1 MGEGAGVD
9 DVLWTKP
16 TFAGEGDPEI
26 EEAEVRCF
34 MGVGVD
40 AAEDAQVPSF
50 VPPAPVEIKPP
61 RISIQFNPRSVGRGR
76 VKNLWN
82 VERIGLPLEKKP
94 AGGVP
99 EAGDMLIFDGTDD
112 AIGHLLF
119 IRGKSGV
126 DRGDHVIQFLKE
138 RIGKI
143 EFSAFENIALRS
155 RKEST
160 LRFLRVEDFDLFDLF
175 FQAFGVQAVGLE
187 RGFGVI
193 GNAQPLEPQFGGGL
207 RHGGE
212 SILPVAGQSVIVEAS
227 ADLIARQEIRQL
239 IFFRGGD
246 FPAIFAKFGGD
257 EGKTQRPVKIF
268 FVFEFEGSFRFS
280 FEQTPFTEVEALVD
294 GALAKRNIV
303 LLGASKVGEGRRPGF
318 GGNDAEI
325 AGDASRENDT
335 GFGFAVGDNFFHVG
349 RGNKDLHDFL
359 GLIGGGDQIEIFHDL
374 FAAAK
379 TSGDFGLVNGWASA
393 EVSQKRLGRGQGC
406 AEAVKFA
413 VGGAALNGIEQVG
426 GGFFAEAVE
435 SGEAAVLAG
444 LGQGFEGFNF

>member
-1 MGEGAGVD
+1 MGFVGGGLKEFAELGEGAGID
-9 DVLWTKP
+9 DVLRTKP
-16 TFAGEGDPEI
+16 TFAGEGDSEI

-50 VPPAPVEIKPP
+50 VPPAPVEIEPP
-61 RISIQFNPRSVGRGR
+61 RIGIQFNPRAVGRGR
-76 VKNLWN
+76 LKNFGN
-82 VERIGLPLEKKP
+82 VERIGLSFEKKP

-119 IRGKSGV
+119 IRGKTGV

-143 EFSAFENIALRS
+143 KFSAFENIALRS
-155 RKEST
+155 RQESA

-187 RGFGVI
+187 RGFRVI
-193 GNAQPLEPQFGGGL
+193 GNAQPLESQFGGGL

-227 ADLIARQEIRQL
+227 ADLIARKEIWQF
-239 IFFRGGD
+239 IFFRGGH
-246 FPAIFAKFGGD
+246 FPTILAKFGGD
-257 EGKTQRPVKIF
+257 EGKTQRLVKIF

-303 LLGASKVGEGRRPGF
+303 LL
-318 GGNDAEI
+318 
-325 AGDASRENDT
+325 
-335 GFGFAVGDNFFHVG
+335 
-349 RGNKDLHDFL
+349 
-359 GLIGGGDQIEIFHDL
+359 
-374 FAAAK
+374 
-379 TSGDFGLVNGWASA
+379 
-393 EVSQKRLGRGQGC
+393 
-406 AEAVKFA
+406 
-413 VGGAALNGIEQVG
+413 
-426 GGFFAEAVE
+426 
-435 SGEAAVLAG
+435 
-444 LGQGFEGFNF
+444 